1 MAFIVKR
8 SLNDALLSMFCELTM
23 DEMYSEDGSCC
34 LNNLP
39 GCGQKCE
46 FHGCGHCKGCSL
58 SDSSSNSG
66 C

>member
-1 MAFIVKR
+1 MAFIVKQ
-8 SLNDALLSMFCELTM
+8 SLDDALLSMFSELTM

-39 GCGQKCE
+39 GCSQRCT
-46 FHGCGHCKGCSL
+46 FPGCGHCKGCTL
-58 SDSSSNSG
+58 TGSSSSSK